1 MQQLDI
7 DPDLTSITFQS
18 TSTNDTSAYIAIDDV
33 MLRRGQC
40 PDARTSFIKVNPIIL
55 FLSDTFMCIVNLQQ
69 LKVQWLMT
77 QIRMTESCGDSKK
90 YTGLSSWRWQVRSS
104 SSFSSSSAQ
113 SASVIGVVARRR
125 RRTAIRTAST
135 FLLRR
140 TEVKATEVHARSAT
154 STRTRAERETL
165 ETHQLSTPPKPCP
178 AYC

>member
-40 PDARTSFIKVNPIIL
+40 PDMRKPFCLKY
-55 FLSDTFMCIVNLQQ
+55 FLSQISMCIIGSQRQ
-69 LKVQWLMT
+69 KIQWWMT
-77 QIRMTESCGDSKK
+77 QMRMTESCGDSRKF
-90 YTGLSSWRWQVRSS
+90 TGSSSWRWQVRSS

-165 ETHQLSTPPKPCP
+165 ETH
-178 AYC
+178 